1 MPQRVLQR
9 KGQIVPGKS
18 PILNLLFFFLIFT
31 FDKDTGPLSSSFRI
45 NVKDEVRRRRK
56 IRNKKGFNDF
66 RLAVGPP
73 INQRVL
79 SVFAF

>member
-1 MPQRVLQR
+1 MPQCVLQR

-18 PILNLLFFFLIFT
+18 PILNLLFFLIFT

>member
-1 MPQRVLQR
+1 MCFAKKRTDSSW
-9 KGQIVPGKS
+9 QISNIEFVV
-18 PILNLLFFFLIFT
+18 FFLNFT
-31 FDKDTGPLSSSFRI
+31 FYKDTGPLSSSFRI